1 LGVVN
6 ISEVGVDF
14 FITSVLFILFILFM
28 LSLGV
33 LRLFQLRPRS
43 GIVYFVLGA
52 AGIAVFAVV
61 LNTFFM

>member
-6 ISEVGVDF
+6 ISEVGADF
-14 FITSVLFILFILFM
+14 FITSALFILFILFM

-43 GIVYFVLGA
+43 GIFYFVLGA
-52 AGIAVFAVV
+52 AGIAVFVVV
-61 LNTFFM
+61 LNTFFV